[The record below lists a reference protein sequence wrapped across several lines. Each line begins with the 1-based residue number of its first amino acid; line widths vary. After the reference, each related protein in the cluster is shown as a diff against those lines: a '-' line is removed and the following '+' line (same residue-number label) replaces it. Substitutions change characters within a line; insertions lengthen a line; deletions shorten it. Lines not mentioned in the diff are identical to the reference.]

1 MVGVEEDLSS
11 GLTTNLSI
19 ALGSL
24 LVLFLFLSLGG
35 YCFSL
40 YEQISFFD
48 GFYFCFI
55 TMTTIGYLL
64 SMRFS
69 TLTLIHH
76 RHCTAIF

>member
-1 MVGVEEDLSS
+1 MAGVEEDPSS

-55 TMTTIGYLL
+55 TMTTIGYCPCESLIATTTD
-64 SMRFS
+64 S
-69 TLTLIHH
+69 TTG
-76 RHCTAIF
+76 TAII